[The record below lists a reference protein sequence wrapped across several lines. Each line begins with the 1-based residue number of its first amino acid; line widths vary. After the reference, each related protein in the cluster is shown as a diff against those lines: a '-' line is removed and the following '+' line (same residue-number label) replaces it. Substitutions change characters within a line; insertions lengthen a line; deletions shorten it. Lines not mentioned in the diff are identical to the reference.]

1 MTSVQAHIQTR
12 MFPQNFRKVGL
23 PSVQIAQKLRK
34 HDIRKN
40 KVNKPKI
47 NGRFYIE
54 HEDGEWLLIDSIDG
68 TLVGFETKR
77 EALENRYFA
86 RQYVKIH
93 GDIDFCS
100 FPFYGLRIFAL
111 YHSMDSSSI
120 QNPGS

>member
-1 MTSVQAHIQTR
+1 M
-12 MFPQNFRKVGL
+12 
-23 PSVQIAQKLRK
+23 
-34 HDIRKN
+34 
-40 KVNKPKI
+40 NKPKI

-100 FPFYGLRIFAL
+100 FPYGLNEPLTYDKYEGREREYKEDLTGAK
-111 YHSMDSSSI
+111 STR
-120 QNPGS
+120 QNP